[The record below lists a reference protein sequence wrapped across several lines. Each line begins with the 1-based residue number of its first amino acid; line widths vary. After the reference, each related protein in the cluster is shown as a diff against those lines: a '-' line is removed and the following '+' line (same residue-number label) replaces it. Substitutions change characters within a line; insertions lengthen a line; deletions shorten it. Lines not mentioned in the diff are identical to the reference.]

1 MEKAYQK
8 TQENRSQNIFNTFFL
23 DSLYFNRSELFLFH
37 ISILHLI
44 SMLFV

>member
-8 TQENRSQNIFNTFFL
+8 TQENCPQNIFNTFFL
-23 DSLYFNRSELFLFH
+23 DSLYFTRSDLFLFH